1 VDERMLEWFEVLARV
16 LMWGAVLAVAL
27 GIVLA
32 IAIATSDTTVLGF
45 EDIQREGRGIA
56 SVAALGF
63 GIGGAGILAGL
74 GGILRLLVEAERRDR
89 NRR

>member
-1 VDERMLEWFEVLARV
+1 MDERTLEWLELLARV
-16 LMWGAVLAVAL
+16 LMWAGALAVAL
-27 GIVLA
+27 GLILA

-45 EDIQREGRGIA
+45 EDIQREGRGIG

-63 GIGGAGILAGL
+63 GLGGAGVLAGL

-89 NRR
+89 HRR